1 MRYEGNIYRPPSE
14 AYSLIVQATVGCSN
28 NNCTF
33 CSMYKDKKFH
43 LRKTEDIIADLK
55 EAKGQ
60 YRFDRIFL
68 ADGDALIMKT
78 AELTK
83 ILSYIKENIPQ
94 CSRVGVYGSPKSMLI
109 KTVDELKSLKELG
122 LGIVYTGLESGSDT
136 VLKRVK
142 KGATAR
148 EIIEACRHVKDAGI
162 ALSVTAISG
171 LGGKELWEEHALK
184 TAAVL
189 SEIKPEYI
197 GLLTLMLEKNTE
209 LYEQTMRGEFTLLTP
224 DEVALETWLMLKN
237 MDSEGSVFRSN
248 HASNY
253 LSLKG
258 TLNADRE
265 KMMRILEDALKG
277 RISYKNEN
285 FRAL

>member
-1 MRYEGNIYRPPSE
+1 MRYEGNIFRPPSE

-28 NNCTF
+28 NKCTF

-43 LRKTEDIIADLK
+43 IRKTDDIIEDLA
-55 EAKGQ
+55 EANLK
-60 YRFDRIFL
+60 YRFNRIFL
-68 ADGDALIMKT
+68 ADGDALIIKT
-78 AELTK
+78 SELSK

-94 CSRVGVYGSPKSMLI
+94 CTRVGVYGSPKSMLI
-109 KTVDELKSLKELG
+109 KSVEELKSFKDLG

-136 VLKRVK
+136 VLTRVK
-142 KGATAR
+142 KGSTSK
-148 EIIEACRHVKDAGI
+148 EIISACKRVKEAGI
-162 ALSVTAISG
+162 PLSVTAISG
-171 LGGKELWEEHALK
+171 LGGKELWEEHAVQ
-184 TAAVL
+184 TGIVL

-197 GLLTLMLEKNTE
+197 GLLTLMVEKNTE
-209 LYEQTMRGEFTLLTP
+209 LYEQYMKREFKLLSP

-237 MDSEGSVFRSN
+237 LDSEGSIFRSN

-258 TLNADRE
+258 TLNADRD
-265 KMMRILEDALKG
+265 KMCGILQDALKG
-277 RISYKNEN
+277 KINFKQEG